1 MGNATKK
8 DAASKK
14 PADGKPKKAAKL
26 TPMMERYLEVKNQ
39 NPGSLLLFRMGDFYE
54 LFYEDAEVAAKVLG
68 LTLTARDKGSANPT
82 AMAGFPYHALENYLH
97 KLIRAG
103 YRAAICEQVEDPK
116 KAKGLVKREVTQ
128 VVTPGTLTD
137 EALLDPR
144 ESNYLASVFV
154 GKSLVGLSWL
164 ELSTGKFL
172 TSELELGQLA
182 DELARLRP
190 AEILVSENPA
200 KEEELLPALEL
211 RGMVVSQRPPWAF
224 AADQCHKRLVE
235 HFQLKTLEGF
245 DIDED
250 SPGVVAAGALL
261 EYVQDTQKS
270 SLSHI
275 VRLEPWRRGKNLIID
290 EATRASLELT
300 RTMREGRRD
309 GSLLDVI
316 DETVSPMGARLL
328 ADWLSNPLTEIK
340 LIDARLDAVEEFTQD
355 AVLCRDIRDEL
366 SKVYDLQRLTAKVA
380 TLRASP
386 RDLSCLAR
394 TLALLPKLKA
404 KLSGRNAEL
413 LKLLE
418 TDLDLCAEVRSDVE
432 ANLVDDPPL
441 ITTDGGMIRDGFD
454 GKLDELRELARGG
467 KAWIAKYQ
475 AAEMERTGIPNLKVG
490 FNKVFGYYLEVT
502 AAHWSKVPDDYIRKQ
517 TLKNQERYITPE
529 LKEYEDKVLRAEDES
544 KLLEAELFTAL
555 RERVAA
561 HVTRLKNTAE
571 VLAEL
576 DVLAGL
582 ATLASANGYCRPQLC
597 EDPVLDV
604 REGRHPVLDKL
615 QPTGEFV
622 PNDVL
627 LGSLA
632 DSGGGAGARSAPPH
646 PSPLPLKGR
655 GGDSADAGNA
665 ATTSTDK
672 RVKVPSPPS
681 GGEVQGEGAA
691 DKESP
696 PAPERSRGRV
706 QIITGPN
713 MAGKSTY
720 IRQAAL
726 LTVMAQMGSFVPA
739 SEARIG
745 VADRVFARVGASDEL
760 GKGQS
765 TFMVE
770 MTETA
775 RILNTASARS
785 LVILDEIGR
794 GTSTYDGI
802 SLAWA
807 VTEFLHDSIQC
818 RTLFATHYHE
828 LTDLT
833 ATLKHASNWNVAVHE
848 QGDGIVFLHRIVE
861 GSADKSYGI
870 HVARLAGVPADVVKR
885 ASVILDTLESD
896 HLNEEG
902 KPTVPAREKKGGAKQ
917 LSLFVIEEHP
927 VFDEIRNLKIDEMT
941 PLAAL
946 EELNRIREEL
956 QR

>member
-8 DAASKK
+8 KAASKSGK
-14 PADGKPKKAAKL
+14 PAKL
-26 TPMMERYLEVKNQ
+26 SPMMERYREVKSQ

-82 AMAGFPYHALENYLH
+82 AMAGFPYHSLENYLH

-154 GKSLVGLSWL
+154 GKSLLGLSWL

-172 TSELELGQLA
+172 TSEVDVSQLP

-190 AEILVSENPA
+190 SEILVSENPA
-200 KEEELLPALEL
+200 SEEVLLPALEL
-211 RGMVVSQRPPWAF
+211 RGMVVSKRPAWTF
-224 AADQCHKRLVE
+224 AAEQCRKRLVE
-235 HFQLKTLEGF
+235 HFQTKTLEGF

-261 EYVQDTQKS
+261 EYVQETQKS

-275 VRLEPWRRGKNLIID
+275 VKLEPWRRGKNLIID
-290 EATRASLELT
+290 EATRSSLELT
-300 RTMREGRRD
+300 RTLREGRRE

-328 ADWLSNPLTEIK
+328 AEWLSNPLTEIR
-340 LIDARLDAVEEFTQD
+340 LINARLDAVEELSLD
-355 AVLCRDIRDEL
+355 AVVCRDIRDEL
-366 SKVYDLQRLTAKVA
+366 GRVYDLQRLTARVA

-386 RDLSCLAR
+386 RDLGCLAR

-404 KLSGRNAEL
+404 KLSGRHAEL
-413 LKLLE
+413 LRLLE
-418 TDLDLCAEVRSDVE
+418 ADLDLCAEVRADVE

-441 ITTDGGMIRDGFD
+441 LTTDGGLIRDGFD
-454 GKLDELRELARGG
+454 TRLDELRELARGG
-467 KAWIAKYQ
+467 KAWIASYQ

-502 AAHWSKVPDDYIRKQ
+502 AAHWSKVPEEYIRKQ

-529 LKEYEDKVLRAEDES
+529 LKEYEEKVLRAEDES
-544 KLLEAELFTAL
+544 KLLEAELFTSL

-571 VLAEL
+571 VLAEV
-576 DVLAGL
+576 DVLCGL

-597 EDPVLDV
+597 EEPVLDI

-627 LGSLA
+627 LGMPA
-632 DSGGGAGARSAPPH
+632 VDEDT
-646 PSPLPLKGR
+646 SP
-655 GGDSADAGNA
+655 
-665 ATTSTDK
+665 
-672 RVKVPSPPS
+672 
-681 GGEVQGEGAA
+681 
-691 DKESP
+691 
-696 PAPERSRGRV
+696 RGRV

-726 LTVMAQMGSFVPA
+726 LTVMTQMGSFVPA

-745 VADRVFARVGASDEL
+745 IADRVFARVGASDEL

-775 RILNTASARS
+775 RILNSATNRS

-833 ATLKHASNWNVAVHE
+833 TTLKNASNWNVAVHE

-870 HVARLAGVPADVVKR
+870 HVARLAGVPAEVVRR

-896 HLNEEG
+896 HLNDDG
-902 KPTVPAREKKGGAKQ
+902 RPTVPAREKQDGKKQ
-917 LSLFVIEEHP
+917 LSLFVVEEHP

-946 EELNRIREEL
+946 KELNRIRDEL
-956 QR
+956 KR